1 MKTMSLI
8 MNGNKYLASFL
19 IFYSVLCSANS
30 EIPDFKARYLFE
42 SERFDFQ
49 GVRELKTV
57 DDQRIFSFDD
67 DSSLIKA
74 EFKSKFIDGT
84 SIKSLSYDANFR
96 FTFFRRFSSLIFDW
110 DSLILSSKGQN
121 EWEASLNDEVVYDP
135 LNVQVRIRQL
145 LKQGKKEFQLLL
157 PELKNGEIRPNNY
170 EVIDQTTYELNGKVY
185 DCLIIKRIRPEEDR
199 ITTYVVA
206 IELDFLM
213 MQITDDDPDG
223 KIKLSIKELLSFG

>member
-1 MKTMSLI
+1 M
-8 MNGNKYLASFL
+8 
-19 IFYSVLCSANS
+19 
-30 EIPDFKARYLFE
+30 
-42 SERFDFQ
+42 
-49 GVRELKTV
+49 
-57 DDQRIFSFDD
+57 
-67 DSSLIKA
+67 
-74 EFKSKFIDGT
+74 
-84 SIKSLSYDANFR
+84 
-96 FTFFRRFSSLIFDW
+96 
-110 DSLILSSKGQN
+110 
-121 EWEASLNDEVVYDP
+121 
-135 LNVQVRIRQL
+135 RIRQL

-170 EVIDQTTYELNGKVY
+170 EVFDQTTYELIWKVY